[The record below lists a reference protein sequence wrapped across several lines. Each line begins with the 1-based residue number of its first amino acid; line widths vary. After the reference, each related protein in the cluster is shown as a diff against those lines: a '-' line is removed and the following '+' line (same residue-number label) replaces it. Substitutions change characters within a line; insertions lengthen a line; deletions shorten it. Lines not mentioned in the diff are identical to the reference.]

1 MNVNVVPI
9 GCGSM
14 DYAFRLQHTVAF
26 RQASLFV
33 FITLRT
39 HEPLLTRA
47 LLHKKIVGIKA
58 KSKSKIRIK
67 PNLESNLNRVA

>member
-1 MNVNVVPI
+1 MRGERETEAGESFATEPMQGSSVVE
-9 GCGSM
+9 
-14 DYAFRLQHTVAF
+14 YW
-26 RQASLFV
+26 
-33 FITLRT
+33 
-39 HEPLLTRA
+39 A

>member
-1 MNVNVVPI
+1 MFSHILSFLDFLELHIYIILHGNS
-9 GCGSM
+9 G
-14 DYAFRLQHTVAF
+14 DTW
-26 RQASLFV
+26 
-33 FITLRT
+33 
-39 HEPLLTRA
+39 A